1 MLKIHP
7 LEEFFQQVRR
17 KSPLVFCEKSK
28 LKNFA
33 KFAHAMAT
41 FGFSRKFVNFHVE
54 DLPKVVSEFRFW
66 SEFIK
71 KSKTEVK

>member
-1 MLKIHP
+1 
-7 LEEFFQQVRR
+7 
-17 KSPLVFCEKSK
+17 
-28 LKNFA
+28 
-33 KFAHAMAT
+33 MAT
-41 FGFSRKFVNFHVE
+41 FGFSRKFVNFYVE

>member
-1 MLKIHP
+1 MPKIPP

-17 KSPLVFCEKSK
+17 QSPLVFCEKSK

-33 KFAHAMAT
+33 KFAHVMAT
-41 FGFSRKFVNFHVE
+41 FGFSRKFVNFYVE